1 MNIQNPS
8 WYSSLKSISI
18 LYAHSHTGLLDGHFP
33 LRSLIKIC
41 SQLTS
46 LLRMPH
52 SLHIFPL
59 FSDKLVYDKQYK
71 LWNYTLSI
79 LLHPFPLSLT
89 QTLFWLLCSQRETA
103 YKGQKALHSNK
114 TDHKP
119 HFILHTNYVFQ
130 QHGAIFME
138 FITNKWSYVQH
149 IIQGP
154 VTLTFIKRIKS

>member
-79 LLHPFPLSLT
+79 LLLPFPLSLF
-89 QTLFWLLCSQRETA
+89 QTLFWSLCSQPEPV
-103 YKGQKALHSNK
+103 YKRQKALHSNK
-114 TDHKP
+114 TYHKP
-119 HFILHTNYVFQ
+119 HFILHNQ
-130 QHGAIFME
+130 LHASAPRCHLHGVYYKQMIVCPTHTSGA
-138 FITNKWSYVQH
+138 SYPH
-149 IIQGP
+149 
-154 VTLTFIKRIKS
+154 FHHEN

>member
-71 LWNYTLSI
+71 LWNYTLSS
-79 LLHPFPLSLT
+79 LFPSLNLSLT
-89 QTLFWLLCSQRETA
+89 QTLFWSLCSQPETV

-119 HFILHTNYVFQ
+119 HFILHTNYVFRQ
-130 QHGAIFME
+130 KCAIFKE
-138 FITNKWSYVQH
+138 SITNKRPYVQH
-149 IIQGP
+149 IIQVP
-154 VTLTFIKRIKS
+154 VTLTFIIRIKY